1 MKITIDIP
9 EKIMK
14 YAATTL
20 NLVLDDEL
28 ENGKIDE
35 IVSSMNEEP
44 FVLEL
49 DETSGSKNKQLM
61 VGIAMIAI
69 AKHTIKLI
77 KDILVLVE
85 ESQKFLMK

>member
-49 DETSGSKNKQLM
+49 DETPGGKDKQLL

-69 AKHTIKLI
+69 AKKIEKDDKLLSLI
-77 KDILVLVE
+77 
-85 ESQKFLMK
+85 

>member
-20 NLVLDDEL
+20 NLVLDNEL
-28 ENGKIDE
+28 ESDKIDE

-44 FVLEL
+44 FILEL
-49 DETSGSKNKQLM
+49 DETPGGKSKQLL

-69 AKHTIKLI
+69 AKKIEKDDKLLSLI
-77 KDILVLVE
+77 
-85 ESQKFLMK
+85 

>member
-28 ENGKIDE
+28 ESGKIDE

-44 FVLEL
+44 FALEL

-69 AKHTIKLI
+69 AKKIEKDDKLLSLI
-77 KDILVLVE
+77 CSD
-85 ESQKFLMK
+85 SQKH

>member
-49 DETSGSKNKQLM
+49 DETPGGKNKQLL

-69 AKHTIKLI
+69 AKKIEKDDKLLSLI
-77 KDILVLVE
+77 
-85 ESQKFLMK
+85 

>member
-35 IVSSMNEEP
+35 IVSYMNEEP

-69 AKHTIKLI
+69 AKKIEKDDKLLSLI
-77 KDILVLVE
+77 CSD
-85 ESQKFLMK
+85 

>member
-35 IVSSMNEEP
+35 IVSYMNEEP

-49 DETSGSKNKQLM
+49 DETPGSKNKQLM

-69 AKHTIKLI
+69 AKKIEKDDKLLSLI
-77 KDILVLVE
+77 CSD
-85 ESQKFLMK
+85 